1 MGAEIYILD
10 LFAYIGIFSILAISL
25 NFEYGFTG
33 LPNFGLVAFF
43 MVGAYA
49 SAVAA
54 NAGYPYPVCV
64 VIAMVISAIIGLFA
78 SLPAIRLRGDYLA
91 ITTLAFG
98 EIGRLVIKSE
108 SWIANGVWGISVPRA
123 IYFSGAPLLTVS
135 LQLALIFS
143 ILALCY
149 FFVQI
154 IVNSQFGRI
163 MRGIREDEVLV
174 SSLGKNTFKYKA
186 QVFALGSAVSGLAG
200 SLFAQYNTFI
210 DPSVFFPTV
219 TFSVLVMVM
228 IGGPGNNLGA
238 IVGAAL
244 IQSLS
249 RGARIAKD
257 YLPFLPID
265 PENLRIIIIGVLIIL
280 VLMYRPQGLIKE
292 GRVKTP
298 ALKVSKGA

>member
-1 MGAEIYILD
+1 MGVEIYILD
-10 LFAYIGIFSILAISL
+10 MFAYIGIFGILAISL
-25 NFEYGFTG
+25 NLEYGFTG

-43 MVGAYA
+43 MVGAYT
-49 SAVAA
+49 SALAA
-54 NAGYPYPVCV
+54 NAGFPYPAC
-64 VIAMVISAIIGLFA
+64 IILAMIISAIIGLFV
-78 SLPAIRLRGDYLA
+78 SLPALRLREDYLA
-91 ITTLAFG
+91 ISTLAFG

-108 SWIANGVWGISVPRA
+108 EWIAHGVWGISVPRA
-123 IYFSGAPLLTVS
+123 IDVSGAPLLTLR

-149 FFVQI
+149 FLVQI

-163 MRGIREDEVLV
+163 MRGIREDEVLA

-186 QVFALGSAVSGLAG
+186 QVFALGSALAGAAG

-210 DPSVFFPTV
+210 DPFVFFPTV
-219 TFSVLVMVM
+219 TFSVWVMVM
-228 IGGPGNNLGA
+228 VGGPANNLGA
-238 IVGAAL
+238 IAGAAL
-244 IQSLS
+244 VQALE
-249 RGARIAKD
+249 RGSRIAKD

-265 PENLRIIIIGVLIIL
+265 PQNLRIIIIGVLIIL
-280 VLMYRPQGLIKE
+280 VLMYRPQGLLRE